1 MENLSQLTTE
11 QDNPASQDLDK
22 RSAAE
27 IVQVINLE
35 DARVAHAVRTELP
48 RIAAAVDII
57 VERMQRGGR
66 LVYVGAGTSGRIA
79 AMDAMECV
87 PSFGVPEDKIRIL
100 LAGGEQAMF
109 HAVEGAEDDVEGAAR
124 AIDLI
129 DVNAEDAV
137 IGVAASG
144 RTPYVLAAM
153 REAQR
158 RGAAT
163 IAIVNN
169 RPTPMHDVADV
180 TISALTGPEVVTGAT
195 RMKAG
200 TAQKM
205 VLNTLTTATFIRLG
219 KVYSNQ
225 MVDVK
230 AINSKQRD
238 RARRILISLA
248 KVDAP
253 TADTALA
260 AADYDVKVAVV
271 MLLADV
277 DADEARSRLKAAGG
291 YVRRAA
297 EDKQGQ
303 QA

>member
-1 MENLSQLTTE
+1 MEDLAQLTTE

-27 IVQVINLE
+27 IVSVINLE

-48 RIAAAVDII
+48 KIAEAVDVI
-57 VERMQRGGR
+57 VERMRRGGR

-87 PSFGVPEDKIRIL
+87 PSFGVPEDRIRIL

-109 HAVEGAEDDVEGAAR
+109 HSVEGAEDDTEAAAR
-124 AIDLI
+124 AIDQI
-129 DVNAEDAV
+129 EVGPNDAV

-153 REAQR
+153 REAR
-158 RGAAT
+158 ARGAAT
-163 IAIVNN
+163 VGIVNN
-169 RPTPMHDVADV
+169 RATPMHEVADV
-180 TISALTGPEVVTGAT
+180 TIATLTGPEVVTGAT

-230 AINSKQRD
+230 AVNSKLRH
-238 RARRILISLA
+238 RARRILMSVA
-248 KVDAP
+248 KVDVV

-260 AADYDVKVAVV
+260 EADYDVKVAVV

-277 DADEARSRLKAAGG
+277 SAEEARDRLRAASG

-297 EDKQGQ
+297 EAKQGQ
-303 QA
+303 QP

>member
-1 MENLSQLTTE
+1 MEDLAQLTTE

-22 RSAAE
+22 RSSAE
-27 IVQVINLE
+27 IVSVINLE

-48 RIAAAVDII
+48 KIAEAVDVI
-57 VERMQRGGR
+57 VERMRRGGR
-66 LVYVGAGTSGRIA
+66 LIYVGAGTSGRIA

-87 PSFGVPEDKIRIL
+87 PSFGVPEDRIRIL

-109 HAVEGAEDDVEGAAR
+109 HSVEGAEDDTDAARR
-124 AIDLI
+124 AIDQI
-129 DVNAEDAV
+129 EVGPDDAV

-144 RTPYVLAAM
+144 RTPYVLSAM
-153 REAQR
+153 REAKA
-158 RGAAT
+158 RGAAA
-163 IAIVNN
+163 IGIVNN
-169 RPTPMHDVADV
+169 RATPMHEVADV
-180 TISALTGPEVVTGAT
+180 TIATLTGPEVVTGAT

-230 AINSKQRD
+230 AVNSKLRH
-238 RARRILISLA
+238 RARRILMSVA
-248 KVDAP
+248 KVDP
-253 TADTALA
+253 VTADTALA
-260 AADYDVKVAVV
+260 EADYDVKVAVV
-271 MLLADV
+271 MLLANV
-277 DADEARSRLKAAGG
+277 SAEEARDRLRAAGG

-297 EDKQGQ
+297 EQKQGQ
-303 QA
+303 HS